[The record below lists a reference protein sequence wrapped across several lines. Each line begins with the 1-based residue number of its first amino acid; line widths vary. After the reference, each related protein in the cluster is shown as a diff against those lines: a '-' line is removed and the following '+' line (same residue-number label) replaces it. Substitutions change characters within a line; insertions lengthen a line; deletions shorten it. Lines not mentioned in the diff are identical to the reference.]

1 MAGPDRPISTLG
13 GEARLGR
20 VDGDERVE
28 RGVAAPDPLEERLHR
43 VDGGERACAEGVG
56 QLGHGG
62 PYGIDPAHRWS
73 PRNVGVVPSQVVELG
88 GSIRRDSSP
97 WARTS

>member
-43 VDGGERACAEGVG
+43 VDGESVRAPKAWDSSATV
-56 QLGHGG
+56 
-62 PYGIDPAHRWS
+62 AHT
-73 PRNVGVVPSQVVELG
+73 
-88 GSIRRDSSP
+88 GSIRLIDGLLEMSASCQ
-97 WARTS
+97 AK